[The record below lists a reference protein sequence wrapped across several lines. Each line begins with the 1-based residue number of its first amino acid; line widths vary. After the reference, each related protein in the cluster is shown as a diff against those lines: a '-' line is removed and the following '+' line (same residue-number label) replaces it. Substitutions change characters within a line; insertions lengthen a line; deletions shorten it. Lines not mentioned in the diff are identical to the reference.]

1 MGFEYGLNSLWVFVA
16 GILVFF
22 MQAGFALLEAGVSRQ
37 KNTVNILMKNFMD
50 FGLGTI
56 AYCLVGFGFMY
67 GADKMGIIGTDL
79 FFNPLGYD
87 TGGILSPGVFFFF
100 QLMFCAA
107 TATIVSGA
115 VAERTKFSSYLIFS
129 FVISA
134 VIYPIGAHWI
144 WGGGWLAQLGFMDF
158 AGSTAVHSIGGW
170 ASMMGAI
177 MVGPRIGKFGK
188 DGKVNAFAPSNI
200 FMACLGFF
208 ILWLGWYGFNP
219 GSELAFNENVLYT
232 AVSTTIAVGV
242 GSVVAL
248 FTTWIR
254 YKKPDIGISMNGAL
268 GALVGITAGCKY
280 VDLGGAAIIGAIA
293 AIAVIF
299 SVEFFDKVAKVD
311 DPVGAISVHG
321 AGGIV
326 GTLCVGLFAIR
337 ETEKLG
343 LFYGGGFKLLGI
355 QLIGVLAIAAW
366 SVIASGT
373 LFFIIKKTI
382 GLRVSKHE
390 EIIGLD
396 IAEHASEA
404 YPEFVTKE

>member
-1 MGFEYGLNSLWVFVA
+1 MGLEYGLNSLWVFVA

-56 AYCLVGFGFMY
+56 AYCLVGFGLMY
-67 GADKMGIIGTDL
+67 GLDKGGVVGSTL
-79 FFNPLGYD
+79 FLNPLGYD
-87 TGGILSPGVFFFF
+87 AGGTLSPAVFFFF

-134 VIYPIGAHWI
+134 VIYPIGAHWV
-144 WGGGWLAQLGFMDF
+144 WGGGWLAQMGFMDF

-170 ASMMGAI
+170 CAMMGAL
-177 MVGPRIGKFGK
+177 MVGPRIGKYGK
-188 DGKVNAFAPSNI
+188 DGKVNAFKPSNI

-208 ILWLGWYGFNP
+208 ILWMAWYGFNP

-232 AVSTTIAVGV
+232 AVSTTVAVGV
-242 GSVVAL
+242 GAVVAL

-254 YKKPDIGISMNGAL
+254 YGKPDIGISMNGAL

-280 VDLGGAAIIGAIA
+280 VDLPGAAIIGAVA

-299 SVEFFDKVAKVD
+299 SVEFFDKVVKID

-321 AGGIV
+321 AGGVV
-326 GTLCVGLFAIR
+326 GTLCVGLFATR
-337 ETEKLG
+337 ETDMLG
-343 LFYGGGFKLLGI
+343 LFYGGGLKLFGI
-355 QLIGVLAIAAW
+355 QLVGVLAIGAW
-366 SVIASGT
+366 SVITSGL
-373 LFFIIKKTI
+373 LFFTLKKVI
-382 GLRVSKHE
+382 GLRVTKE
-390 EIIGLD
+390 EELMGLD
-396 IAEHASEA
+396 IAEHSSEA